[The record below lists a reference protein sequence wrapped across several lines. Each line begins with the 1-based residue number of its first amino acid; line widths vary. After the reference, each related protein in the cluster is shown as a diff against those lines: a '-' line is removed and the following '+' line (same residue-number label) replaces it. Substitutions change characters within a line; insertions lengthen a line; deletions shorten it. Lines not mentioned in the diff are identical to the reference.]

1 MFESCCRVATGTGC
15 MSLYA
20 HPCQV
25 LLGDAL
31 PPCRRSARPIDTE
44 QYDGIEYGGL
54 PVKSAVIT
62 LCGNHFR
69 GPFRLG
75 NRTLLTIAAADALAY
90 DLACHQAR
98 GLDGI
103 RSWSPD

>member
-1 MFESCCRVATGTGC
+1 MASEPPELPGIIYDAVGRDEQLPAAEDAR
-15 MSLYA
+15 SLSPYT
-20 HPCQV
+20 PN
-25 LLGDAL
+25 
-31 PPCRRSARPIDTE
+31 
-44 QYDGIEYGGL
+44 DGIEYGGL

-75 NRTLLTIAAADALAY
+75 NRTLLTIAAADTLAY
-90 DLACHQAR
+90 DLACHRTR

-103 RSWSPD
+103 RSRSPD